1 MGNTH
6 HSKRREEKYVETIDN
21 FEVSIVI
28 KAAPSYTTPDIRYK
42 QRVMSACLDISPPGD
57 STERAVLSR
66 DTGLAPSSAGSS
78 TERAVPSS
86 ADMRNRFY
94 LALAR
99 VMPLKDERPSNSR
112 TVFLY
117 EWDDGLLCTSYL
129 AKLKG
134 KAFEPSTKE
143 ELQPLDAAIVMPTLE
158 SNHSSV
164 LSPRRGLRSEQ
175 SEAGVHRGGHGPVAA
190 LCPGTIASHQ
200 SQA

>member
-1 MGNTH
+1 MGNIH

-28 KAAPSYTTPDIRYK
+28 KAAPNYTAPDIRYK
-42 QRVMSACLDISPPGD
+42 QRVMNACLETSPPGN
-57 STERAVLSR
+57 STERAVPSR
-66 DTGLAPSSAGSS
+66 DMSADLEPSSAGNS

-99 VMPLKDERPSNSR
+99 IMPPKDERPPNSR

-143 ELQPLDAAIVMPTLE
+143 ELQPLDAAIVMP
-158 SNHSSV
+158 
-164 LSPRRGLRSEQ
+164 
-175 SEAGVHRGGHGPVAA
+175 
-190 LCPGTIASHQ
+190 I
-200 SQA
+200 